1 MVRTH
6 AGTRNFNHVAKQQE
20 PNQVIERERK
30 PMIVRQVSFLSL
42 INACDVVNGKL
53 MGFRDPKKQT
63 NKQTRRDGA
72 PLLKDTETCALCT
85 ILLQVSLS
93 LSFPPTFLGMA
104 YDCRLKWGEK
114 NKTSDIY
121 TLLKGFYSS
130 PSVSTCP
137 DFRDFSHFQ
146 LNVTIEEETYPVT
159 DPSLSRIQNQTTKQ
173 KHWSKPM
180 RLLPKWRCEETTYS
194 VITPHAP
201 QRRRC

>member
-1 MVRTH
+1 MRRCQWE
-6 AGTRNFNHVAKQQE
+6 ADGLQRSK
-20 PNQVIERERK
+20 
-30 PMIVRQVSFLSL
+30 
-42 INACDVVNGKL
+42 
-53 MGFRDPKKQT
+53 KKQT
-63 NKQTRRDGA
+63 NKQEEMGPGFWRIQRRVR
-72 PLLKDTETCALCT
+72 CAQYYYKSLS
-85 ILLQVSLS
+85 LFLS